1 MFLWGMG
8 LISPMEKKT
17 YSTPELQTHG
27 SVEALT
33 LVQNKTYGPNDG
45 FTFQGDQIANAS

>member
-1 MFLWGMG
+1 MG
-8 LISPMEKKT
+8 LKSRMEKKT
-17 YSTPELQTHG
+17 YTTPQLQIHG

-45 FTFQGDQIANAS
+45 FTFQGDPIANAS